1 MRKEISDFILLLCLI
16 PTTGFFLSWFIT
28 VFTEKIKIIKRKHKY
43 FWMRIILF
51 FYFIIP
57 ITIVFIFLGNR
68 KANFIWIGGDFDCM
82 YNYRN
87 SILYYDYLEKKEFWI
102 LEGFFLIW
110 IVGIVI
116 LMVIRSIHG
125 KIQLKELQKVS
136 VLQTGQQFKMLK
148 TKAMAGL
155 GIKREIPVYR
165 SELLEGSFLSG
176 TWKPVIYLPKSEISE
191 EELYCI
197 LRHEFVHYKRRDVWF
212 QRLLLIVKG
221 IYWVNPLIYL
231 FCKDFLDSC
240 ELACDEVALENQEKE
255 VVISYI
261 KTIFRMSAFGLEFR
275 DSVGF
280 SSKTMCERRIR
291 AIMSRNNVQKKC
303 LGVLLSGVITCLF
316 PIVSYAAVEGAVY
329 TQTKLGTV
337 LEEAYASPI
346 AKESDSVYEEII
358 ETVTEDSEVA
368 VVHSLNGAARG
379 DTEINHTISGR
390 CVLGPIDL
398 LEGDE
403 VEFWLVSSDH
413 DKTDKFTVGISGNGT
428 ERRVNSVNGMIAYTF
443 TIETSGS
450 YELFI
455 QSWETVSL
463 TGVITIP

>member
-1 MRKEISDFILLLCLI
+1 M
-16 PTTGFFLSWFIT
+16 
-28 VFTEKIKIIKRKHKY
+28 
-43 FWMRIILF
+43 LF
-51 FYFIIP
+51 
-57 ITIVFIFLGNR
+57 
-68 KANFIWIGGDFDCM
+68 
-82 YNYRN
+82 
-87 SILYYDYLEKKEFWI
+87 
-102 LEGFFLIW
+102 
-110 IVGIVI
+110 
-116 LMVIRSIHG
+116 RS
-125 KIQLKELQKVS
+125 
-136 VLQTGQQFKMLK
+136 
-148 TKAMAGL
+148 
-155 GIKREIPVYR
+155 
-165 SELLEGSFLSG
+165 
-176 TWKPVIYLPKSEISE
+176 
-191 EELYCI
+191 
-197 LRHEFVHYKRRDVWF
+197 
-212 QRLLLIVKG
+212 
-221 IYWVNPLIYL
+221 
-231 FCKDFLDSC
+231 
-240 ELACDEVALENQEKE
+240 
-255 VVISYI
+255 
-261 KTIFRMSAFGLEFR
+261 
-275 DSVGF
+275 
-280 SSKTMCERRIR
+280 
-291 AIMSRNNVQKKC
+291 
-303 LGVLLSGVITCLF
+303 
-316 PIVSYAAVEGAVY
+316 
-329 TQTKLGTV
+329 QTKLGTV